1 MHSAMQHRGSPRLT
15 ASDSAVPT
23 IGSLALESNT
33 SAPND
38 VDLLHKWMNDPRVA
52 HSWGEVGPREHQE
65 NFLRN
70 NLNSRHSF
78 PVIGC
83 FDGKPFGYFELYWVK
98 EDILGKYLG
107 GDCGEWD
114 RGIHCLVGEQEFRGG
129 HRVRI
134 WLSALLHWC
143 WINDMRTNTVMMEP
157 RVDNTKYVLRSSR
170 LRILLMLD

>member
-1 MHSAMQHRGSPRLT
+1 
-15 ASDSAVPT
+15 
-23 IGSLALESNT
+23 
-33 SAPND
+33 
-38 VDLLHKWMNDPRVA
+38 MNDPRVA